1 MDDKR
6 QGKGRGVGRGGEE
19 TLAKEKI
26 KCNYPMYLLSSP
38 IVTTQL
44 WNTWTTSPEELA

>member
-1 MDDKR
+1 MTRDR
-6 QGKGRGVGRGGEE
+6 EREGGGRGGEE